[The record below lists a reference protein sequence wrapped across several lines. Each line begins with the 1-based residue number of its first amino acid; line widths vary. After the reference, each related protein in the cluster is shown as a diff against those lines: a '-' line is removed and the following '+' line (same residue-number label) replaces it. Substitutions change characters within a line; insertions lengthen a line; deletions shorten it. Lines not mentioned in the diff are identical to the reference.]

1 MLQTQNVAF
10 FTEQARTYLRELE
23 RGDAAG
29 VCALF
34 SPDAQV
40 YSPFLGWM
48 HPAAFFEKVI
58 DASGQSTITPID
70 FCASTEGQARLTA
83 YFIYNWVLKDGSEV
97 KFECVDVFEFAANGL
112 IEKMI
117 IIYDTH
123 PIRSTVGDK
132 YA

>member
-1 MLQTQNVAF
+1 MSQAENVAL
-10 FTEQARTYLRELE
+10 FTSQARSYLRELE
-23 RGDAAG
+23 RGDVAA

-34 SPDAQV
+34 TPQAQV

-48 HPAAFFEKVI
+48 QPAPFFEKVI
-58 DASGQSTITPID
+58 ASSGQSTITPID
-70 FCASTEGQARLTA
+70 FCVSSVGQPRLTA
-83 YFIYNWVLKDGSEV
+83 YFIYDWMLKDGSNV
-97 KFECVDVFEFAANGL
+97 RFECVDVFEFAADGR